1 MRPGPRRRR
10 RVARHGARWSTLL
23 LALLLTCLSP
33 AVAVYLSACGGGDT
47 SSSSS
52 DDRRVQLVYQDWRT
66 EWFPPMVQRELQI
79 FQARHPKLS
88 VYYTPDPENL
98 IDQMPLDMQA
108 GNAPDVFQ
116 GCCGFFPAWAQS
128 GYILDLR
135 NYVETDLD
143 ESIVDDW
150 DPAQYEAMFDAAGH
164 QFGVPKYQ
172 GTLALYY
179 NKEIFDRY
187 KVPYPDASWDQSDY
201 LAAMKKLTRDTDG
214 DGRTDI
220 WGSMIDIGWDRLQVH
235 INSWGGHIVDPADPT
250 KCDIDSPESLAALEW
265 VRARMWDDK
274 VMATFTD
281 VKNVGT
287 AAAFAAGKLA
297 MVEDGSWALKSIL
310 ENAPFPIGV
319 APIPAGP
326 ARRVTLS
333 TTDGFGIYARTRH
346 PQEAWEL
353 VKFLVSEEYALAMAR
368 ANLLQPA
375 RLSLVGDWEE
385 LVRQQYPRAAKG
397 MDLDVFAAPHR
408 EGYSVVQETFPRD
421 MEEATHLLDD
431 AFTKI
436 FTLGQASVDIL
447 RGVSRQI
454 EAAQARATG

>member
-1 MRPGPRRRR
+1 VRPHGRRARG
-10 RVARHGARWSTLL
+10 VARHGARGSTLL
-23 LALLLTCLSP
+23 VALLLTCLSP
-33 AVAVYLSACGGGDT
+33 TLAACLSACGGGDVSST
-47 SSSSS
+47 STGG
-52 DDRRVQLVYQDWRT
+52 RRIQLVYQDWRT
-66 EWFPPMVQRELQI
+66 EWFPPMAQRELQI
-79 FQARHPKLS
+79 FQSRHRNLS

-116 GCCGFFPAWAQS
+116 GCCGFFPAWAQM
-128 GYILDLR
+128 GYVLDLR
-135 NYVETDLD
+135 KYVETDLD
-143 ESIVDDW
+143 KAIVADW
-150 DPAQYEAMFDAAGH
+150 DPAQYEAMFDASGR

-172 GTLALYY
+172 GTLVLYY
-179 NKEIFDRY
+179 NKDIFDRY
-187 KVPYPDASWDQSDY
+187 KVPYPDGSWDQDDY

-214 DGRTDI
+214 DGKTDI

-235 INSWGGHIVDPADPT
+235 VNAWGGHIVDPADPT
-250 KCDIDSPESLAALEW
+250 KCDIDSRQSLAALEW

-274 VMATFTD
+274 VMARFTD

-287 AAAFAAGKLA
+287 AAAFAGGKLA

-310 ENAPFPIGV
+310 EDASFRIGV

-326 ARRVTLS
+326 AGRVTLS
-333 TTDGFGIYARTRH
+333 TTDGFGIYSRTRH

-353 VKFLVSEEYALAMAR
+353 VKFLVSRDYALAMAR

-375 RLSLVGDWEE
+375 RLSLVADWQR
-385 LVRQQYPRAAKG
+385 LVRQQYPRAARG

-408 EGYSVVQETFPRD
+408 EGYSVVQETFPRE
-421 MEEATHLLDD
+421 MEEATRLLDE
-431 AFTKI
+431 AFTRI
-436 FTLGQASVDIL
+436 FTLGQAGVGIL

-454 EAAQARATG
+454 EATQSGTAG